1 VAIRPGVV
9 ETIGGDEVVWD
20 LPEAEKIRIREAVR
34 ARTSP
39 RVQQPSSS
47 SGNIAPVSTPV
58 VPERL
63 VRAVAAHKALAT
75 QVAKLMAKRAEIERW
90 DGPAQEKFRRA
101 FGTTDNQVRLRVL
114 QQIDRQIQEA
124 SRLMAS
130 LADTIRFEFYVS
142 QKNQ

>member
-1 VAIRPGVV
+1 VPA
-9 ETIGGDEVVWD
+9 
-20 LPEAEKIRIREAVR
+20 
-34 ARTSP
+34 
-39 RVQQPSSS
+39 
-47 SGNIAPVSTPV
+47 

-63 VRAVAAHKALAT
+63 VRAVSAHKALAA

-101 FGTTDNQVRLRVL
+101 FGTTDDKVRQRVL

-124 SRLMAS
+124 SRVLAS

-142 QKNQ
+142 QKNR